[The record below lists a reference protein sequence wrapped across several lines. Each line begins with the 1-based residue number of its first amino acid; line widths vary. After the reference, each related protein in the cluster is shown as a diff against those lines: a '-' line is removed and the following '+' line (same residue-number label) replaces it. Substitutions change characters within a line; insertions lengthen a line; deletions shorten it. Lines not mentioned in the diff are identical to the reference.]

1 MSRKFI
7 ALLFLA
13 LLMACS
19 RTETVQPRT
28 AALPAV
34 CDRTQFQ
41 AAFDEFERIAYRRDE
56 ILGRADSYPLAEPAE
71 YLRLVRNDEDQF
83 RGLEVQ
89 ARAIQAPRCLRAA
102 TEIYSNYMDKSRIAL
117 EARRPGDE
125 PSTYR
130 QKRETAD
137 TIYGQF
143 KTEVGQQRKNAQ

>member
-1 MSRKFI
+1 
-7 ALLFLA
+7 
-13 LLMACS
+13 MACS
-19 RTETVQPRT
+19 RTETVHPRT

>member
-1 MSRKFI
+1 M
-7 ALLFLA
+7 
-13 LLMACS
+13 
-19 RTETVQPRT
+19 
-28 AALPAV
+28 PAV
-34 CDRTQFQ
+34 CDRAQFQ
-41 AAFDEFERIAYRRDE
+41 AAFDEFERIALRRDE

-71 YLRLVRNDEDQF
+71 YLRLVRNDENEF

-89 ARAIQAPRCLRAA
+89 ARAIQAPRCLHAA